1 MNHTGVNTYG
11 LSQVVKDEANR
22 FLDAAEIGTDE
33 EFVVCAT
40 EILSRHEFESKGY
53 CRVPC
58 TIGKAYI
65 KQYLSRNHHKIYRL
79 AYKTTLDANG
89 NERSPF
95 YRVIKLKSQLS
106 YTHSSGNELYT
117 FTVDSGANSVMV
129 DNGNSAYTL
138 PMSNMLDTTVDA
150 ISYHGNSP
158 RRDYD
163 YMYGES
169 SYVGSATMDAGY
181 NFWTASGAWSLR

>member
-53 CRVPC
+53 CRIPC

-65 KQYLSRNHHKIYRL
+65 KQYLPRNHHKIYRL

-89 NERSPF
+89 NERTPF

-106 YTHSSGNELYT
+106 YAHPSGDVLYT

>member
-1 MNHTGVNTYG
+1 MNHTEVNTYG

-22 FLDAAEIGTDE
+22 FLDAIEIGTDE

-40 EILSRHEFESKGY
+40 EILSRHEFESRGY

-65 KQYLSRNHHKIYRL
+65 KQYLPRNHHKIYRI
-79 AYKTTLDANG
+79 AYMTTLDANG
-89 NERSPF
+89 NERHPF

-106 YTHSSGNELYT
+106 YTHPSGNELYT
-117 FTVDSGANSVMV
+117 FTVDSNMNSVTV
-129 DNGNSAYTL
+129 NNGDSTYTL
-138 PMSNMLDTTVDA
+138 PMSNMIDTTVDA

-169 SYVGSATMDAGY
+169 LYVGSATMDAGY
-181 NFWTASGAWSLR
+181 NSWTASGAWRLR

>member
-40 EILSRHEFESKGY
+40 EILSRHEFESRGY

-65 KQYLSRNHHKIYRL
+65 KQYLPRNHHKIYRL

-89 NERSPF
+89 NERPPF
-95 YRVIKLKSQLS
+95 YRVIKLKSQLP
-106 YTHSSGNELYT
+106 YTRQSGNALYT
-117 FTVDSGANSVMV
+117 FTVNDSTSSVTV
-129 DNGNSAYTL
+129 DNGNSVYTL

-169 SYVGSATMDAGY
+169 PYVGSATTNAGY
-181 NFWTASGAWSLR
+181 NSWTASGAWSLR

>member
-11 LSQVVKDEANR
+11 LSKVVKDEANR

-40 EILSRHEFESKGY
+40 EILSRHEFESRGY

-65 KQYLSRNHHKIYRL
+65 KQYLPRNHHKIYRL

-89 NERSPF
+89 NERPPF
-95 YRVIKLKSQLS
+95 YRVIKLKSQLP
-106 YTHSSGNELYT
+106 YTRQSGNALYT
-117 FTVDSGANSVMV
+117 FTVNDSTSSVTV
-129 DNGNSAYTL
+129 DNGNSVYTL

-169 SYVGSATMDAGY
+169 PYVGSATTNAGY
-181 NFWTASGAWSLR
+181 NSWTASGAWSLR

>member
-40 EILSRHEFESKGY
+40 EILSRHEFESRGY

-65 KQYLSRNHHKIYRL
+65 KQYLPRNHHKIYRL

-89 NERSPF
+89 NERPPF
-95 YRVIKLKSQLS
+95 YRVIKLKSQLP
-106 YTHSSGNELYT
+106 YTRQSGNALYT
-117 FTVDSGANSVMV
+117 FTVNDSTSSVTV
-129 DNGNSAYTL
+129 DNGNSVYTL

-169 SYVGSATMDAGY
+169 PYVGSATTDAGY
-181 NFWTASGAWSLR
+181 NSWTASGAWSLR

>member
-65 KQYLSRNHHKIYRL
+65 KQYLPRNHHKIYRL

-89 NERSPF
+89 NERPPF

-106 YTHSSGNELYT
+106 YTHPSGNALYT
-117 FTVDSGANSVMV
+117 FTVDSSTNSVTV

-138 PMSNMLDTTVDA
+138 PMSNTLDTPIDA

-158 RRDYD
+158 RRNYD
-163 YMYGES
+163 YTYGES
-169 SYVGSATMDAGY
+169 SYVRSAITDAGY
-181 NFWTASGAWSLR
+181 NSWTGEGTWSLR

>member
-65 KQYLSRNHHKIYRL
+65 KQYLPRNHHKIYRL

-117 FTVDSGANSVMV
+117 FTVDSSANSVMV

-138 PMSNMLDTTVDA
+138 PMSNTLIDA
-150 ISYHGNSP
+150 AGYCYYHNP
-158 RRDYD
+158 FRRDYD
-163 YMYGES
+163 YWYSES
-169 SYVGSATMDAGY
+169 PCVRSTTTDAVY
-181 NFWTASGAWSLR
+181 NARSSEGVWILR

>member
-33 EFVVCAT
+33 EFVVCTT

-53 CRVPC
+53 CRIPC
-58 TIGKAYI
+58 TIGKVYI
-65 KQYLSRNHHKIYRL
+65 KQYLPRNHHKIYRL

-106 YTHSSGNELYT
+106 YTHPSGNELYT
-117 FTVDSGANSVMV
+117 FTVDSGMNSVTV
-129 DNGNSAYTL
+129 NNDSTCTL
-138 PMSNMLDTTVDA
+138 HMSNRLDTTVDA
-150 ISYHGNSP
+150 VGYYGNSF

-163 YMYGES
+163 YVYGES
-169 SYVGSATMDAGY
+169 PCVRSTTTDAVYSALM
-181 NFWTASGAWSLR
+181 SEGARRLR